1 MPSPGQLHSRKADRN
16 NMIAEPADTVLS
28 FAQEGESKPAVAAP
42 LSARVLDVSK
52 ADGVVDLSAA
62 PALLPLA
69 GTDAGKRARK
79 EPRADKW
86 KVRSAGDVGAL
97 LGGEAAAPQVAV
109 THWKVAVRQ
118 IWIPHQSWA

>member
-1 MPSPGQLHSRKADRN
+1 MVASAFD
-16 NMIAEPADTVLS
+16 ATLS

-62 PALLPLA
+62 PALLPPA
-69 GTDAGKRARK
+69 TDAGKRATK

-86 KVRSAGDVGAL
+86 KVQPAV
-97 LGGEAAAPQVAV
+97 AAAALPELLL
-109 THWKVAVRQ
+109 
-118 IWIPHQSWA
+118 PSLLCFCPS